1 MAGNRQWVL
10 ARRPTG
16 KADESCFELVEDD
29 VPGIGDQELLIRT
42 THLIMEP
49 AIRGWLNPKGSG
61 YLPGVEIG
69 AAVRG
74 AGLGEVVASNLD
86 AIAPGTIVQHMTH
99 WREYSV
105 ASMDPN
111 RPFEQ
116 AGPVP
121 DGADPLHAATVL
133 SSPGYT
139 AYAAT
144 TRLLQPTADDA
155 VLVTGASSLVGS
167 LACQLAKRTGAYVV
181 GTAGSPEKCS
191 WLVDDVGI
199 DACIDYRAEDLDSRL
214 KELFP
219 SGITAVFDNVGG
231 STLDTVLR
239 RIAIGARV
247 VLVGSL
253 SRDNETEPYR
263 LGNYDRL
270 MSRRATMM
278 GYNTIDHIDL
288 IEEAQATFLDWI
300 AEGSLVPRVKVW
312 NGLESAPD
320 AFMALYDDPRPG
332 KPVVVL

>member
-10 ARRPTG
+10 TKRPTG
-16 KADESCFELVEDD
+16 KADRSCFELVDGDIPE
-29 VPGIGDQELLIRT
+29 IGDTELLVRT

-69 AAVRG
+69 SAVRG
-74 AGLGEVVASNLD
+74 AGLGEVVASNVEGFD
-86 AIAPGTIVQHMTH
+86 PGMTVQLMTH
-99 WREYSV
+99 WREYAV
-105 ASMDPN
+105 ASMDPS

-116 AGPVP
+116 AGPIP
-121 DGADPLHAATVL
+121 AGADPLHAATVL

-144 TRLLQPTADDA
+144 TRVLQPTADDA

-167 LACQLAKRTGAYVV
+167 LACQLAKRAGAYVV
-181 GTAGSPEKCS
+181 GTAGSPEKCA
-191 WLVDDVGI
+191 WLLDDVGI
-199 DACIDYRAEDLDSRL
+199 DACIDYRAEDLDARV

-219 SGITAVFDNVGG
+219 TGMTAVFDNVGG
-231 STLDTVLR
+231 ATLDTVLR
-239 RIAIGARV
+239 RIAVGARV

-263 LGNYDRL
+263 LANYDRL
-270 MSRRATMM
+270 MSRRATML

-288 IEEAQATFLDWI
+288 IEEAQATYIDWI
-300 AEGSLVPRVKVW
+300 ADGTLVPKVKVW
-312 NGLESAPD
+312 DGLEAAPE
-320 AFMALYDDPRPG
+320 AFMALYDNPLPG